1 MVRGVMFRCHF
12 KAPAPA
18 IESLWGGGSC
28 FVLNSLANQWAR
40 NLSIAFN
47 ADPTVGVAV
56 WIEP

>member
-1 MVRGVMFRCHF
+1 MFRCHF